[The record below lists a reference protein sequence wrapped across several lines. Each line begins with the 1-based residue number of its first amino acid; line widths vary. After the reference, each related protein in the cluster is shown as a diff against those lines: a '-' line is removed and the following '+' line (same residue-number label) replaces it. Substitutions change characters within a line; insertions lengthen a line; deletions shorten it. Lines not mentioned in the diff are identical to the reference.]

1 MKLFDR
7 VVEITVG
14 DTEITGLDIAFEIEK
29 NLEKEP
35 NPCHIDIFN
44 LGAKNREILS
54 KYKRVPVL
62 IKAGYKG
69 NVGVIFQGDM
79 IRCTHAKEGPT
90 WKSTLVNGDGAK
102 LIQTARINK
111 SFAKGTPVKTV
122 IKEIAEQLGLPHVS
136 AMKQLEW
143 LGENLERG
151 FAASGNPMDELCR
164 ILHQFGYGASVQNNT
179 LQILKRGESLEK
191 QTINLTAHS
200 GLKATPEIG
209 TDKKI
214 KVQSVLMPELLP
226 GQMIHIDSRV
236 FKGFATIQ
244 SVRFEGS
251 NFDDAWDADMECKIG

>member
-7 VVEITVG
+7 VVELTVG
-14 DTEITGLDIAFEIEK
+14 DTEITGLDMAFEIEK

-44 LGAKNREILS
+44 LGQKNREILS
-54 KYKRVPVL
+54 KYKSVPVL
-62 IKAGYKG
+62 VKVGYKDK
-69 NVGVIFQGDM
+69 VGVIFQGDM
-79 IRCTHAKEGPT
+79 IRCTHIKEGPT
-90 WKSTLVNGDGAK
+90 WKSTLVNGDGAN

-122 IKEIAEQLGLPHVS
+122 IKEIAEQLGLPHGS
-136 AMKQLEW
+136 ALKQFEGLS
-143 LGENLERG
+143 ENLERG
-151 FAASGNPMDELCR
+151 FSASGNPMDELCR
-164 ILHQFGYGASVQNNT
+164 VLRHFGYSASVQNNA
-179 LQILKRGESLEK
+179 LQVLKQGQALEK
-191 QTINLTAHS
+191 QAINLTANS
-200 GLKATPEIG
+200 GLKGSPEIG

-226 GQMIHIDSRV
+226 GQMVHIESAV

-251 NFDDAWDADMECKIG
+251 NFCDAWEAEMEAKFD